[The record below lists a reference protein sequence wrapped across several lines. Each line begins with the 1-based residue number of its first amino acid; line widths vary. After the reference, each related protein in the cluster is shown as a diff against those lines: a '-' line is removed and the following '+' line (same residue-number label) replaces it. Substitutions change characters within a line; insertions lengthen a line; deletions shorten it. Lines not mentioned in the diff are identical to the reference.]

1 MPGAVSHT
9 RILFRQFLFRLMD
22 VEFLAASAG
31 GDASQLF
38 GQFGAMLMAASL
50 ALSYGALVFSSKPR
64 EEPMRWLA
72 ARLVMEATML
82 TVGVFALLSWE
93 STFPDR
99 RDVQILTPLPVRA
112 RELFLAKIGAA
123 GSALGL
129 TILALNCF
137 GGLFWPGALM
147 PAGQSAIAHL
157 RFMAAYW
164 ITATSAGLFTYCC
177 VLGMQGIT
185 GLLPRAW
192 FLRISS
198 FLQIA
203 VLAMF
208 ISIVFL
214 QPSILTAQALGA
226 PENQRALAWLPTYW
240 FMGLFAKLSGGWSIA
255 AMDILA
261 RRAGIGLAAVV
272 AIAGLSFLLSYLRTI
287 RKIAEE
293 PDILPGSRGGFWLP
307 RFGNGQRTAIA
318 QFTIRTLARSR
329 QHRMNLAFFFGIG
342 FAMAAV
348 QMQVAADD
356 HLFSVLM
363 MLCMAVLGV
372 KVSFAR
378 PLDLRANWM
387 FQVLPVEGGMS
398 RASSVRRALLFMA
411 VLPVWVGG
419 AVVLLRSMPR
429 DVAWKHLVLIAG
441 MGVVLV
447 ELVLIGFR
455 KIPFAC
461 SYLPGKSR
469 IHVMM
474 TGSLFFIPVVLANW
488 VDWQEAAV
496 ARDWLFALTIA
507 CLAFAVFVVRTLCPP
522 DEDIQFEESPSDE
535 VLTLDL

>member
-1 MPGAVSHT
+1 MPRSVSHT
-9 RILFRQFLFRLMD
+9 KILYRQFLFRLMD
-22 VEFLAASAG
+22 VEFLAASAR
-31 GDASQLF
+31 GDASELF
-38 GQFGAMLMAASL
+38 GQFGAMLMVASL
-50 ALSYGALVFSSKPR
+50 MLSYGALIFNSQPH
-64 EEPMRWLA
+64 PAPIRWLA
-72 ARLVMEATML
+72 ARLLMEATML
-82 TVGVFALLSWE
+82 TVGIFALLSWE

-99 RDVQILTPLPVRA
+99 RDVQILTPLPVPA
-112 RELFLAKIGAA
+112 RELFLAKIAA
-123 GSALGL
+123 SASALGL

-137 GGLFWPGALM
+137 GGLVWPGALM
-147 PAGQSAIAHL
+147 LTGENVVAHL

-164 ITATSAGLFTYCC
+164 MTATAAGLFTYCC

-203 VLAMF
+203 LLSLFIAVL
-208 ISIVFL
+208 FL
-214 QPSILTAQALGA
+214 QPSILTAQALSA
-226 PENQRALAWLPTYW
+226 PENQRALTWLPTYW
-240 FMGLFAKLSGGWSIA
+240 FMGMFVKLSGAGSIA

-261 RRAGIGLAAVV
+261 RRAAIGLVAAV
-272 AIAGLSFLLSYLRTI
+272 AIAGSAFLLSYLRTM

-293 PDILPGSRGGFWLP
+293 PDILPGSRGGMWLP
-307 RFGNGQRTAIA
+307 RFGDRQRTAIA

-348 QMQVAADD
+348 KIQAATDD
-356 HLFSVLM
+356 KLFTILM

-387 FQVLPVEGGMS
+387 FQVLPVEGGRS
-398 RASSVRRALLFMA
+398 RMSSVRRALLFMA

-419 AVVLLRSMPR
+419 AVVLVRSLPR
-429 DVAWKHLVLIAG
+429 DVAWKHLALIAG

-447 ELVLIGFR
+447 ELMLIGFR

-461 SYLPGKSR
+461 SYLPGKSK

-474 TGSLFFIPVVLANW
+474 TGCLFFVPVVLTNW
-488 VDWQEAAV
+488 VDWQQAAV
-496 ARDWLFALTIA
+496 ANDWLFL
-507 CLAFAVFVVRTLCPP
+507 LAVAGLVSAIVAVRTLCPP
-522 DEDIQFEESPSDE
+522 DEDIQFEEFPSDE
-535 VLTLDL
+535 IVTLDL